1 MNGEETT
8 KINIIVTVCL
18 ETLEILKIKESVQ
31 EVYIY
36 PPLCNLETGT
46 TITAYSESTNESMK
60 ESIMNQKPNNPS
72 VTQRK
77 PNNPSL
83 TQRKP
88 DNPC

>member
-1 MNGEETT
+1 M
-8 KINIIVTVCL
+8 TVYL

-60 ESIMNQKPNNPS
+60 ESMKESLMNQ
-72 VTQRK
+72 K

-88 DNPC
+88 NNLC

>member
-1 MNGEETT
+1 M
-8 KINIIVTVCL
+8 TVCL

-60 ESIMNQKPNNPS
+60 ESMMNQ
-72 VTQRK
+72 K